1 MIARSGARSFFPW
14 RRGTRTPRPLEG
26 APNRASLRPN
36 RTHQGERHEK
46 NQEVRPAVGYAALGL
61 FEGLFVAAIF
71 SFVGVAARDS
81 SPGLPPFLAPFF
93 GVASI
98 VIFPIL
104 FGVIGAIGG
113 GLGAVIYNVA
123 ARVVG
128 GIEVEVE

>member
-1 MIARSGARSFFPW
+1 MKKIKKFDPLSVMRIAAIC
-14 RRGTRTPRPLEG
+14 
-26 APNRASLRPN
+26 
-36 RTHQGERHEK
+36 
-46 NQEVRPAVGYAALGL
+46 YAALGL
-61 FEGLFVAAIF
+61 FEGLLVAAIF

-104 FGVIGAIGG
+104 FAVIGAIGG

-128 GIEVEVE
+128 GIQVEVE